1 MKKLI
6 LAYLTLSVVAA
17 LLSAQAPVAGSATR
31 PTNIRPGIPMMS
43 GENPVIRLLDKEG
56 GKILTA
62 INYWRVYWSPVGPGH
77 LCFVTVGAKDEPGAQ
92 RFALF
97 DNEKLFDY
105 MTTEVQGLT
114 NKTYKEWP
122 YEKVGGSTFQR
133 GGDAM
138 HEVAET
144 CSSANY
150 KVELAWHDIQAPEM
164 LDVVPGSRPN
174 NPFGVV
180 AFRLIAKGADVKING
195 KKAPGATFGA
205 SSFAIYGESW
215 LKKEQ

>member
-1 MKKLI
+1 MKNLI
-6 LAYLTLSVVAA
+6 RACLVLPAIATQLM
-17 LLSAQAPVAGSATR
+17 AQAPAPAAAAR
-31 PTNIRPGIPMMS
+31 PTNIRPGIAMVS
-43 GENPVIRLLDKEG
+43 GENPVIRLFDKEG
-56 GKILTA
+56 GTILA
-62 INYWRVYWSPVGPGH
+62 AVNYWRVYWSPVGTGH
-77 LCFVTVGAKDEPGAQ
+77 LCFVTVGAKGEAGAQ

-122 YEKVGGSTFQR
+122 YEKVSGSTFKL

-138 HEVAET
+138 HEITES
-144 CSSANY
+144 CSSPKY

-164 LDVVPGSRPN
+164 LDVQTNSRPN
-174 NPFGVV
+174 NPFGIV
-180 AFRLIAKGADVKING
+180 ALRLVAKSADVKING
-195 KKAPGATFGA
+195 KKVPGMTYGA

-215 LKKEQ
+215 IKGQ